1 MSIESKCYVMFQE
14 TTCGFAS
21 RLGIRIV
28 ISNYGYQALVEKKPD
43 TPECHYTITRIC
55 GGVQIQI
62 SFSHSVHL
70 TEDRR
75 QFPMYVHLVVAT
87 LVL

>member
-1 MSIESKCYVMFQE
+1 MLFQE

-43 TPECHYTITRIC
+43 TPERYYPIIRIC
-55 GGVQIQI
+55 GCVHIQK

-87 LVL
+87 LVPEIVKP